1 MTNNTSVLAN
11 GFQIDQSGY
20 IQAPLIGSYRAA
32 GKSLAEINT
41 EMRRLFARYLKTP
54 DVIVRVISYEG
65 RRYFVNGQVL
75 RSGQYTLN
83 DQPISIYTALG
94 QAGGIDTKTG
104 DTTNIQLIRNGQT
117 YNLNTIQLEKQGLSL
132 HQLLIQ
138 PNDTIFAIT
147 LRDQGMTLSDVLG
160 ESGGINPNS
169 ASSARIYV
177 MRTNTSNQTS
187 SIYQLNLSSFGNFA
201 LANQFAMQKNDI
213 VYIDAT
219 GLTRWQRDNN
229 EIQKIFTGGSCC
241 NICRSPMAEFFLKQS
256 HPNLNIESAGLSA
269 MVGHSADDKAIAC
282 MDALSIDMRSHIAR
296 QINAE
301 LIKKADLILVMS
313 KNQSQ
318 HIEQKWPFAKG
329 KVFRL
334 GHWQGQN
341 VPDPYQ
347 HDQAFFDETS
357 MKMIQA
363 NYSVAEKGKMTGVI
377 GLNYNGN
384 DQQHITQVLNH
395 ILDVYHQQNIERKTL
410 ESKQTLSFLDQQLPE
425 LKQQLEASEI
435 KFNKFREQY
444 NTVDVTQESELMLKQ
459 NVELEKMR
467 IELKQ
472 KQAEYSAKYTPD
484 HPLMAEINAQLAA
497 IQKKSTE
504 LNQAIKRL
512 PETQRLLYNCYP

>member
-1 MTNNTSVLAN
+1 MKYRFTSLFTTLAISVSLTGCAITSGLQTYDVPEEGTYQTDQGAKLNVVQLTQANISHIGFSENNNSNSVISLFNQKNTTYRLSPGDILSIQLWAYPEITPPVTQMTNNTSVLAN

-138 PNDTIFAIT
+138 PNDTIFVNTKQDQKLYVLGESSRTEAIT

-219 GLTRWQRDNN
+219 GLTRWQRVINQIIPFSN
-229 EIQKIFTGGSCC
+229 ALY
-241 NICRSPMAEFFLKQS
+241 NI
-256 HPNLNIESAGLSA
+256 
-269 MVGHSADDKAIAC
+269 D
-282 MDALSIDMRSHIAR
+282 
-296 QINAE
+296 
-301 LIKKADLILVMS
+301 
-313 KNQSQ
+313 
-318 HIEQKWPFAKG
+318 
-329 KVFRL
+329 RL
-334 GHWQGQN
+334 GQ
-341 VPDPYQ
+341 
-347 HDQAFFDETS
+347 
-357 MKMIQA
+357 
-363 NYSVAEKGKMTGVI
+363 
-377 GLNYNGN
+377 
-384 DQQHITQVLNH
+384 
-395 ILDVYHQQNIERKTL
+395 
-410 ESKQTLSFLDQQLPE
+410 
-425 LKQQLEASEI
+425 
-435 KFNKFREQY
+435 
-444 NTVDVTQESELMLKQ
+444 
-459 NVELEKMR
+459 
-467 IELKQ
+467 
-472 KQAEYSAKYTPD
+472 
-484 HPLMAEINAQLAA
+484 
-497 IQKKSTE
+497 
-504 LNQAIKRL
+504 
-512 PETQRLLYNCYP
+512 